1 MTSRKLP
8 ISALLCALTL
18 SAAAT
23 PALACIHAASL
34 DAKARPVKTSAY
46 QALIIPGQGVQHTFI
61 TAGIDASSPPVERLA
76 WIIPVPATPKSV
88 STGDPGL
95 FAELDRYVGLKHE
108 APRTRSRAPKGAKSA
123 GMSTSAAVLMRLPES
138 QAGPYRI
145 QPLKAT
151 GEAGVK
157 AMSLWLNKN
166 RFAPLDTGILKHYA
180 AQGWTFLAVSVS
192 PAPGKK
198 TITPGN
204 LPPLHIVTARPA
216 DQLVYPTRILT
227 AAGEAAVR
235 ITLLTPEPLSYSESK
250 RVALT
255 YGLSV
260 AAGHYGSSVR
270 SRCAKSVYTHN
281 VSAIPNTAHL
291 PAALKKSATPAL
303 VQWPNKTTASLTVL
317 YEPNMR
323 CIKASAKHG
332 DLRVK
337 LLNAN
342 NQPMRFGGS

>member
-1 MTSRKLP
+1 MTSQKLI

-18 SAAAT
+18 GVAAS

-34 DAKARPVKTSAY
+34 DAKAKPVKTSAY
-46 QALIIPGQGVQHTFI
+46 QALLIPGEDVQHTFI

-76 WIIPVPATPKSV
+76 WIIPVPVAPKSV

-108 APRTRSRAPKGAKSA
+108 APRKRSARSKNAKSA
-123 GMSTSAAVLMRLPES
+123 GMSASAAVLMRMPES

-166 RFAPLDTGILKHYA
+166 RFAPIDPGILKHYA

-204 LPPLHIVTARPA
+204 LPPLHIVTARTSG
-216 DQLVYPTRILT
+216 QLVYPTRILT

-235 ITLLTPEPLSYSESK
+235 ITLLTPERLSYDESK

-255 YGLSV
+255 HGLSV
-260 AAGHYGSSVR
+260 AAGHYGSSVK
-270 SRCAKSVYTHN
+270 SRCSSSVYTHN
-281 VSAIPNTAHL
+281 VHTIPNTAHL
-291 PAALKKSATPAL
+291 PAALKKSASPAL
-303 VQWPNKTTASLTVL
+303 AQWPNKNTAALTVL

-323 CIKASAKHG
+323 CIKATASRG

-337 LLNAN
+337 LLNAD
-342 NQPMRFGGS
+342 NQPMRFGGR